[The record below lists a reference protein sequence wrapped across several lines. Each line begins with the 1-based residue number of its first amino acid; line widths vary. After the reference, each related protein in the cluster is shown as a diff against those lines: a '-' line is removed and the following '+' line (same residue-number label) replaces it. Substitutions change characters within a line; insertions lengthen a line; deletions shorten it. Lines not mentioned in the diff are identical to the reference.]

1 MNLNHIVV
9 GGKFYLLVSA
19 DVPCELYSSFIL
31 QGVRSLRTAE
41 MMHLASSSCRFLN
54 SVAETPEVLLAG
66 LVSSL
71 SLRGI
76 C

>member
-9 GGKFYLLVSA
+9 GGKLHLLVFA
-19 DVPCELYSSFIL
+19 DVPYELYSSFIL
-31 QGVRSLRTAE
+31 QGIRSLRTAE
-41 MMHLASSSCRFLN
+41 MTHLASSSYSFLS

-76 C
+76 S